1 MESWLKMSAGDLGR
15 GIAAGDIS
23 PRALTETYLDAI
35 AAHDARDRIYTVVT
49 KERARSEADAAETR
63 AKLGQRRS
71 LVDGVPISWKDL
83 FDSAGTATEAGSDL
97 LNGRVPT
104 QDATVLQRA
113 TALGAVC
120 LGKTHMSELAFSGL
134 GLNPVKETPPCIN
147 FPDGVPGGSSSGAA
161 ASVAHGL
168 AVCGMGS
175 DTGGSV
181 RIPAGWN
188 DLVGL
193 KTTSRRI
200 STDGVV
206 ALCPEFDT
214 IGPLARTVEDA
225 ALYLGMIEQGQSID
239 LKGAHLDGMRF
250 AALQTLVLDDL
261 EPEVADAYAQT
272 LKRLEAAGARIEP
285 LEVPEVHDSVAL
297 ARILYTTEAYGMWKE
312 QIEAAPELMFAEILE
327 RFRAG
332 AEYSGADYVAAWVKM
347 REIRG
352 AWQQATAGYDGVLLP
367 TSPLLPPNLK
377 RLMEDHAYFTHVNIL
392 ALRNTRIGNMM
403 GSCGLSLPT
412 GFPSC
417 GLQVLAA
424 PMTEEALLRVGAA
437 IESALA

>member
-97 LNGRVPT
+97 LKGRVPT
-104 QDATVLQRA
+104 QDALVLQRA

-147 FPDGVPGGSSSGAA
+147 FPDAVPGGSSSGAA

-225 ALYLGMIEQGQSID
+225 ALYLGMVEQGQSID
-239 LKGAHLDGMRF
+239 LKGARLDGMRF

-285 LEVPEVHDSVAL
+285 LNVPEVHDSVAL

>member
-97 LNGRVPT
+97 LKGRVPT
-104 QDATVLQRA
+104 LDATVLQRA

-147 FPDGVPGGSSSGAA
+147 FPDAVPGGSSSGAA

-168 AVCGMGS
+168 AVCGIGS

-225 ALYLGMIEQGQSID
+225 ALYLGMVEQGQSID
-239 LKGAHLDGMRF
+239 LKGARLDGMRF

-297 ARILYTTEAYGMWKE
+297 ERILYTTEAYGMWKE

>member
-147 FPDGVPGGSSSGAA
+147 FPDAVPGGSSSGAA

-200 STDGVV
+200 SMDGVV

-225 ALYLGMIEQGQSID
+225 ALYLGMVEQGQSID
-239 LKGAHLDGMRF
+239 LKGARLDGMRF

-272 LKRLEAAGARIEP
+272 LKRVEAAGARIEP
-285 LEVPEVHDSVAL
+285 LNVPEVHDSVAL

-352 AWQQATAGYDGVLLP
+352 AWQRATAGYDGVLLP